1 MSRLESFRPSVEV
14 MAALETLSENLARER
29 KTEVDRR
36 SRQRKPMQV
45 PCRISFVS
53 DGVSKTTAMLAQT
66 RNISSK
72 GLGLVAKRCFHQ
84 DEPIE
89 VMIQPAGRPPM
100 FMAGL
105 VKFCRYIANGFFEV
119 GIELRIAAEES
130 VFGEDPVRA
139 QQKHEWLAEAMQR
152 KNDNVFF
159 NETRRQHKAYDRLM
173 R

>member
-1 MSRLESFRPSVEV
+1 
-14 MAALETLSENLARER
+14 MAALEALSDNLARGRKAEVER
-29 KTEVDRR
+29 RT
-36 SRQRKPMQV
+36 RQRKPLQV
-45 PCRISFVS
+45 PCRISFVT
-53 DGVSKTTAMLAQT
+53 DGVSKTSAMLAQT

-89 VMIQPAGRPPM
+89 VMIQPVGRPPM

-119 GIELRIAAEES
+119 GIELRVAAETP
-130 VFGEDPVRA
+130 VFADDPVRA
-139 QQKHEWLAEAMQR
+139 QQKHCWLAEAMQR
-152 KNDNVFF
+152 KNDNIFL
-159 NETRRQHKAYDRLM
+159 NEARRQTKCHERLM